1 MMLQTRITLPRYNK
15 KFWCETGGRSSLD
28 VEVRGVENDK
38 KYRLSANSLPLLQVY
53 TFLGV

>member
-1 MMLQTRITLPRYNK
+1 MMLQTRIALPRYNK

-28 VEVRGVENDK
+28 VVRGVENNK